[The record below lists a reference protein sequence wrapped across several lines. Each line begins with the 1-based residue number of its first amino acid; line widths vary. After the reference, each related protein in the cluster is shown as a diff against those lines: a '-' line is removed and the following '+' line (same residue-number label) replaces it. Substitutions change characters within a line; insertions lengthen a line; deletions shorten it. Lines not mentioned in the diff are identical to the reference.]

1 MLPSLAALC
10 LVFSNVNPE
19 NPQHWGKAN
28 AAESCQALVQPWWNH
43 GYLKG
48 SQHHSSCPSRVMS
61 QYFNQLANQFAQTL
75 PPALEPVGLSS
86 SGVDI
91 ARITSWHEV
100 KCFWNG
106 SSSLH
111 KAARHVYTY
120 RMVWESVCVLWKVF
134 VLNKGAAVRS
144 IDCSLEWHYP
154 NPHLHARLQSA
165 NTADSAKTKE
175 GTYLFFEICSK
186 ITSGNKKNPLY
197 SFYSNQRESWQKFWS
212 LMDNCRQQVS

>member
-1 MLPSLAALC
+1 
-10 LVFSNVNPE
+10 
-19 NPQHWGKAN
+19 
-28 AAESCQALVQPWWNH
+28 
-43 GYLKG
+43 
-48 SQHHSSCPSRVMS
+48 MS

-106 SSSLH
+106 RSSLH

-144 IDCSLEWHYP
+144 IDCSLEWQHP
-154 NPHLHARLQSA
+154 TPHLHARLQSA
-165 NTADSAKTKE
+165 NTLQIQPRQRKALIFSLRFAVKSLQEIKKSP
-175 GTYLFFEICSK
+175 LFFLQQPERK
-186 ITSGNKKNPLY
+186 LTEVLITYG
-197 SFYSNQRESWQKFWS
+197 
-212 LMDNCRQQVS
+212 